1 MLLSLRVQVA
11 LFDILRAGLQRILLQ
26 DIHEL
31 FPSHAN
37 IGLICLRL
45 LNNASFDGGAL
56 GSHQVVARNHAHIN
70 AHLMKLIN
78 GVGDIVADLVFEGEY
93 HDQNKVLIDQLAV
106 CVILE
111 VVVLLLHL
119 LPLV

>member
-1 MLLSLRVQVA
+1 
-11 LFDILRAGLQRILLQ
+11 
-26 DIHEL
+26 
-31 FPSHAN
+31 
-37 IGLICLRL
+37 
-45 LNNASFDGGAL
+45 LNDASFDGGAH
-56 GSHQVVARNHAHIN
+56 GGHQVVARNHAHIN
-70 AHLMKLIN
+70 AHLMKLLN

>member
-1 MLLSLRVQVA
+1 
-11 LFDILRAGLQRILLQ
+11 
-26 DIHEL
+26 
-31 FPSHAN
+31 
-37 IGLICLRL
+37 
-45 LNNASFDGGAL
+45 
-56 GSHQVVARNHAHIN
+56 
-70 AHLMKLIN
+70 MKLIN